1 VCLLRKS
8 NEPEGAASRGRL
20 IPFAGGGSNVVLGQ
34 HRLVLSFVA
43 SWPASRSSSLDVS
56 LTWARAMWSSARLES
71 SYVQAKPSMP
81 SIGFSI
87 TVMAEVVDGG
97 RFVGGSG

>member
-1 VCLLRKS
+1 
-8 NEPEGAASRGRL
+8 
-20 IPFAGGGSNVVLGQ
+20 
-34 HRLVLSFVA
+34 
-43 SWPASRSSSLDVS
+43 
-56 LTWARAMWSSARLES
+56 MWSSARLES